1 MGTTGINVM
10 QNTDL
15 LIGCYQIN
23 GPMASGYIFFTS
35 ARQVLVKKY
44 NINLGH
50 RSIDLDNNL

>member
-15 LIGCYQIN
+15 LIGCYPIN

-35 ARQVLVKKY
+35 VRQVLGTSGLTALGKK
-44 NINLGH
+44 I
-50 RSIDLDNNL
+50 